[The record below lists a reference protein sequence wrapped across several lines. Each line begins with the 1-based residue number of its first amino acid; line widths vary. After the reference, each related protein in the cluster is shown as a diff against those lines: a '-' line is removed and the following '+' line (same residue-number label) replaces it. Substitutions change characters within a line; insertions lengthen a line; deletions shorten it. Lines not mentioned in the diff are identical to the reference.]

1 MTSGPTTQKDGWRVL
16 LTSCPAPPTP
26 KWRND
31 AVIARC
37 ASSGAGIGRDRI
49 PGRRGLCRASR
60 GPLGPA
66 AGVLHIGEGHPRD
79 SMTGFPHDSAVRPRM
94 SVLSG
99 EAPMCRGD
107 RSAHGR
113 ASTALSAGAFPHDS
127 ANPPP
132 AGPARMCN
140 TARPGP
146 TPHIQVW
153 PRSPRTH
160 FWHRPGPARPGRTSG
175 IASDLTPHHP
185 LRADPPPL
193 NHILMRKTH
202 SVAGSPDSGPSSFAS
217 AYSSRT
223 RTSHLRAR
231 GESGESRRD
240 PGTGETPGTGL
251 GAEILPRLRSR
262 GLGGVMGIDTGTDMV
277 VRALPRA
284 RRGHR
289 GERQARRGYPG
300 GRRTRCPTRGRPPRP
315 TRGRWLSK
323 SATKTPT
330 EPERTRRNVDIPRLR
345 SPSIP
350 PQGAFVA
357 DSDTPPPRVA
367 TGAAPA
373 PSFQRPAATNP
384 SKEQRRLASGSPFLI
399 IRVHRPE

>member
-16 LTSCPAPPTP
+16 LTSCPTPPTP

-79 SMTGFPHDSAVRPRM
+79 SMAGFPHDSAVRSRM

-113 ASTALSAGAFPHDS
+113 ASTALSAGAFPHDY

-185 LRADPPPL
+185 LRADPPPPEP
-193 NHILMRKTH
+193 HPDEKDSFCGRF
-202 SVAGSPDSGPSSFAS
+202 AGLRPVVLRERAGFQSNAHLPSARS
-217 AYSSRT
+217 T
-223 RTSHLRAR
+223 GNLRAR
-231 GESGESRRD
+231 GESGASRRN
-240 PGTGETPGTGL
+240 PGTGETPGTGP

-262 GLGGVMGIDTGTDMV
+262 GPGGVIGASARPGGVIQAGAGSAARPAD
-277 VRALPRA
+277 ALPGRPEDAGCQNLPQRPRPSRSAPEETLIFRASA
-284 RRGHR
+284 RRRSRRRAPLWQIRTRPHPGSPQEPHPPHHSNAPQQR
-289 GERQARRGYPG
+289 TSARNSDASPA
-300 GRRTRCPTRGRPPRP
+300 GRRYY
-315 TRGRWLSK
+315 
-323 SATKTPT
+323 
-330 EPERTRRNVDIPRLR
+330 
-345 SPSIP
+345 
-350 PQGAFVA
+350 
-357 DSDTPPPRVA
+357 
-367 TGAAPA
+367 
-373 PSFQRPAATNP
+373 
-384 SKEQRRLASGSPFLI
+384 
-399 IRVHRPE
+399 

>member
-1 MTSGPTTQKDGWRVL
+1 MVLIPAAPSRRARAGRGYAFFGSKPENSPADGPVTSGPTTQKDGWRVL

-37 ASSGAGIGRDRI
+37 ASSGAGIERDRI

-79 SMTGFPHDSAVRPRM
+79 SMAGFPHDSAVRSRM

-113 ASTALSAGAFPHDS
+113 ASTALSAGAFPHDY

-193 NHILMRKTH
+193 NRILMRKTH
-202 SVAGSPDSGPSSFAS
+202 SAAGSPGSGPSSFAS
-217 AYSSRT
+217 A
-223 RTSHLRAR
+223 
-231 GESGESRRD
+231 
-240 PGTGETPGTGL
+240 
-251 GAEILPRLRSR
+251 
-262 GLGGVMGIDTGTDMV
+262 
-277 VRALPRA
+277 
-284 RRGHR
+284 
-289 GERQARRGYPG
+289 
-300 GRRTRCPTRGRPPRP
+300 
-315 TRGRWLSK
+315 
-323 SATKTPT
+323 
-330 EPERTRRNVDIPRLR
+330 
-345 SPSIP
+345 
-350 PQGAFVA
+350 
-357 DSDTPPPRVA
+357 
-367 TGAAPA
+367 
-373 PSFQRPAATNP
+373 
-384 SKEQRRLASGSPFLI
+384 
-399 IRVHRPE
+399 

>member
-1 MTSGPTTQKDGWRVL
+1 MI
-16 LTSCPAPPTP
+16 PPIRRQPVPLECATP
-26 KWRND
+26 
-31 AVIARC
+31 
-37 ASSGAGIGRDRI
+37 
-49 PGRRGLCRASR
+49 P
-60 GPLGPA
+60 
-66 AGVLHIGEGHPRD
+66 
-79 SMTGFPHDSAVRPRM
+79 
-94 SVLSG
+94 
-99 EAPMCRGD
+99 
-107 RSAHGR
+107 
-113 ASTALSAGAFPHDS
+113 
-127 ANPPP
+127 
-132 AGPARMCN
+132 GPAR
-140 TARPGP
+140 
-146 TPHIQVW
+146 
-153 PRSPRTH
+153 PRTSKS
-160 FWHRPGPARPGRTSG
+160 GPARPGRTSG

-262 GLGGVMGIDTGTDMV
+262 GPGGVMGIDTGTDMV

-300 GRRTRCPTRGRPPRP
+300 GRRTRRPTRGRPPRP

-330 EPERTRRNVDIPRLR
+330 EPERARRNVDIPRLR

-357 DSDTPPPRVA
+357 DSDTPPPRVT

-384 SKEQRRLASGSPFLI
+384 SKEQRRPASGSPYQGSPARI
-399 IRVHRPE
+399 IDVRSPSTRRPGPDAVQRARGVRCRCCCRPTLGSGGWSCRRRGRRRRPGARPSAGRTHRRAPE

>member
-1 MTSGPTTQKDGWRVL
+1 
-16 LTSCPAPPTP
+16 
-26 KWRND
+26 
-31 AVIARC
+31 
-37 ASSGAGIGRDRI
+37 
-49 PGRRGLCRASR
+49 
-60 GPLGPA
+60 
-66 AGVLHIGEGHPRD
+66 
-79 SMTGFPHDSAVRPRM
+79 
-94 SVLSG
+94 
-99 EAPMCRGD
+99 MCRGD

-223 RTSHLRAR
+223 RTSHLRAC

-240 PGTGETPGTGL
+240 PGTGETPGTGP

-262 GLGGVMGIDTGTDMV
+262 GPGGVMGIDTGTDMV

-330 EPERTRRNVDIPRLR
+330 EPERARRNVDIPRLR

-357 DSDTPPPRVA
+357 DSDTPPPRVT
-367 TGAAPA
+367 TGATPA
-373 PSFQRPAATNP
+373 PSFTPRSNEPQQGTATPRQRAVV
-384 SKEQRRLASGSPFLI
+384 I

>member
-1 MTSGPTTQKDGWRVL
+1 MVLIPAAPSRRARAGRGYAFFGSKPENSPADGPVTSGPTTQKDGWRVL

-160 FWHRPGPARPGRTSG
+160 FWHRPGLLAPDALPADALPGRPEDAGCQDLPQRPRPSRSAPEETLIFRASARRRSRRRAPLWQIRTRPRPGSPQEPHPPHHSNAPQQRIPARNSDAPPAGR
-175 IASDLTPHHP
+175 L
-185 LRADPPPL
+185 
-193 NHILMRKTH
+193 
-202 SVAGSPDSGPSSFAS
+202 
-217 AYSSRT
+217 
-223 RTSHLRAR
+223 
-231 GESGESRRD
+231 
-240 PGTGETPGTGL
+240 
-251 GAEILPRLRSR
+251 
-262 GLGGVMGIDTGTDMV
+262 
-277 VRALPRA
+277 
-284 RRGHR
+284 
-289 GERQARRGYPG
+289 
-300 GRRTRCPTRGRPPRP
+300 
-315 TRGRWLSK
+315 
-323 SATKTPT
+323 
-330 EPERTRRNVDIPRLR
+330 
-345 SPSIP
+345 
-350 PQGAFVA
+350 
-357 DSDTPPPRVA
+357 
-367 TGAAPA
+367 
-373 PSFQRPAATNP
+373 
-384 SKEQRRLASGSPFLI
+384 

>member
-1 MTSGPTTQKDGWRVL
+1 
-16 LTSCPAPPTP
+16 
-26 KWRND
+26 
-31 AVIARC
+31 
-37 ASSGAGIGRDRI
+37 
-49 PGRRGLCRASR
+49 
-60 GPLGPA
+60 
-66 AGVLHIGEGHPRD
+66 
-79 SMTGFPHDSAVRPRM
+79 
-94 SVLSG
+94 
-99 EAPMCRGD
+99 MCRGD

-153 PRSPRTH
+153 PGPTPHIQVWPRSPRTH
-160 FWHRPGPARPGRTSG
+160 FWHRLRPHAAPSPPRRSPAPEPHPDEKDSFCGRFAGLRPVV
-175 IASDLTPHHP
+175 
-185 LRADPPPL
+185 LRERVGFQSNAQMGGARSTGNL
-193 NHILMRKTH
+193 H
-202 SVAGSPDSGPSSFAS
+202 
-217 AYSSRT
+217 
-223 RTSHLRAR
+223 AR
-231 GESGESRRD
+231 GESGASRRD

-262 GLGGVMGIDTGTDMV
+262 GPGGVMGIDTGTDMV

-300 GRRTRCPTRGRPPRP
+300 GRQTRRPTRGRPPRP

-330 EPERTRRNVDIPRLR
+330 EPERARRNVDIPRLR

-357 DSDTPPPRVA
+357 DSDTPPPRVT

-384 SKEQRRLASGSPFLI
+384 SKEQRRPASGSPYQGSPARI
-399 IRVHRPE
+399 IDVRSPSTRRPGPDVVQRARGVRCRCCCRPTLGSGGWSCRRHGRRRRPGARPSAGRTRRRAPE

>member
-66 AGVLHIGEGHPRD
+66 AGVLHIGEGHLRD
-79 SMTGFPHDSAVRPRM
+79 SMAGFPHDSAVHSRM

-160 FWHRPGPARPGRTSG
+160 FWHRPGRT
-175 IASDLTPHHP
+175 
-185 LRADPPPL
+185 
-193 NHILMRKTH
+193 
-202 SVAGSPDSGPSSFAS
+202 
-217 AYSSRT
+217 
-223 RTSHLRAR
+223 
-231 GESGESRRD
+231 
-240 PGTGETPGTGL
+240 
-251 GAEILPRLRSR
+251 
-262 GLGGVMGIDTGTDMV
+262 
-277 VRALPRA
+277 
-284 RRGHR
+284 
-289 GERQARRGYPG
+289 
-300 GRRTRCPTRGRPPRP
+300 TRGRPPRP

-330 EPERTRRNVDIPRLR
+330 EPERARRNVDIPRLR

-357 DSDTPPPRVA
+357 DSDTPPPRVT
-367 TGAAPA
+367 TGATPA
-373 PSFQRPAATNP
+373 PSFQRPAATNL